1 MPSTASA
8 CHRRAT
14 ILALAISTALL
25 PLAWVPALQAQPAIV
40 APLRQYA
47 IPEQPLADAV
57 RAFGR
62 QADVQVVFR
71 SDLVEGRRSSAV
83 SGEYSQMQA
92 LQQLLRGSGVRAQRG
107 MDGTWSLR
115 AAAEAGEGEG
125 VRVTETLDVAGRL
138 QSEGGE
144 ARDRRGYDDVFA
156 LDLTTAYSGR
166 DRVERYR
173 GSNPADV
180 VKDLVGVFSGD
191 ARNSGALDVNIRGI
205 QGPGRVP
212 VSIDGGEQAL
222 TVWRGYNGVSN
233 RNYIDPN
240 LIGGIQVIKGPGLVR
255 DVHSGIG
262 GALVIKTIDVDDIVA
277 AGERFGG
284 ELKIEGSSNAVAPRL
299 PRLHTGEDYRSVPGF
314 PQGSP
319 NSPYDDRTLV
329 VPVKSRSG
337 NNPFDGEDQAWRL
350 ALGVRG
356 DNVDLMAAYAWR
368 KRGNYFSG
376 SKGSAY
382 YDQDRRE
389 QYEYQGID
397 YITTLARYFK
407 PGDEVPNTSSEQES
421 WLVKGS
427 WQINDDQ
434 QLKATWRRTL
444 SHYGEIMPSRILS
457 APDYGRIQWP
467 LSRVASDA
475 WNLEYRF
482 QPAGSRWLDLY
493 ANLWRTETDSD
504 TYTAGG
510 FPNFAVGNPAWNPDA
525 SPILRNTALANARN
539 DRTGLILSNRFA
551 LHSTL
556 DLTVGGN
563 WQYEKLGSSDPYFG
577 TTDGWRM
584 FPRAG
589 RRQEGEGYLTLEWR
603 PVDFLTLNA
612 GVRYSRY
619 WAFDDFLEAHPELL
633 TKGVGGKEAQYT
645 VNELPPRPANLQARI
660 DALEARRA
668 VWEKRGMGWF
678 IDDSIRALL
687 APYETPR
694 PVRYTRPWLPD
705 ADGNYTRA
713 GNPCLNGEVA
723 AIPGVQPVFA
733 GSDQVCS
740 IGNSVQSQPV
750 DGRNGRRRDHAWLPT
765 FSATAHL
772 SPAARAYVRYSE
784 AVRFPSMFES
794 TIAFSGSLNPLYA
807 LKPEHAY
814 NYEIGYVHNLSALFG
829 NTADADVKLAYYVHK
844 TRDVIERD
852 GNFLFDNID
861 KQTIR
866 GIELQARFDNRR
878 FFTDLGVTRTLEN
891 EVCDESTAVLL
902 DANRGLVPNCV
913 QDGFVGGYLLTQ
925 AIPKLSINWSLG
937 TRLFDERLEL
947 GSRIVHYQ
955 RHENPDLQAYRDRLL
970 SGGSG
975 LLWQNVPF
983 TWGNITTV
991 DAYARWRFNEHA
1003 SVELVGSNLG
1013 NRYYVDPA
1021 TRSTLPAPGR
1031 TLKLGITARF

>member
-1 MPSTASA
+1 
-8 CHRRAT
+8 
-14 ILALAISTALL
+14 
-25 PLAWVPALQAQPAIV
+25 VQAQPAIV
-40 APLRQYA
+40 APVRQYA

-71 SDLVEGRRSSAV
+71 SDLVQGRRSSAV
-83 SGEYSQMQA
+83 NGEYSQMQA

-191 ARNSGALDVNIRGI
+191 ARNSGALDINIRGI

-240 LIGGIQVIKGPGLVR
+240 LMGGIQVIKGPGLVR

-262 GALVIKTIDVDDIVA
+262 GALVIKTIDVDDIVET
-277 AGERFGG
+277 GERFGG

-299 PRLHTGEDYRSVPGF
+299 PRLHTGEDYRTVPGF

-350 ALGVRG
+350 ALGYRG
-356 DNVDLMAAYAWR
+356 DTVDLMAAYAWR

-376 SKGSAY
+376 SKGSGY
-382 YDQDRRE
+382 YDQDPRE
-389 QYEYQGID
+389 QFEYQGID

-421 WLVKGS
+421 WLLKGS

-510 FPNFAVGNPAWNPDA
+510 FPNFAPGNEREFWD
-525 SPILRNTALANARN
+525 SI
-539 DRTGLILSNRFA
+539 
-551 LHSTL
+551 
-556 DLTVGGN
+556 
-563 WQYEKLGSSDPYFG
+563 
-577 TTDGWRM
+577 
-584 FPRAG
+584 
-589 RRQEGEGYLTLEWR
+589 
-603 PVDFLTLNA
+603 
-612 GVRYSRY
+612 
-619 WAFDDFLEAHPELL
+619 
-633 TKGVGGKEAQYT
+633 
-645 VNELPPRPANLQARI
+645 
-660 DALEARRA
+660 
-668 VWEKRGMGWF
+668 GMGW
-678 IDDSIRALL
+678 IVDQSLADLL
-687 APYETPR
+687 RKYETPR
-694 PVRYTRPWLPD
+694 EVQHGIPWLPD
-705 ADGNYTRA
+705 ANGNYSRA
-713 GNPCLNGEVA
+713 TNPCLNGQVA
-723 AIPGVQPVFA
+723 AIPGLLPMVL
-733 GSDQVCS
+733 GTDIRCR
-740 IGNSVQSQPV
+740 IGGGAMQSVA
-750 DGRNGRRRDHAWLPT
+750 GRNERHRDHAWLPT
-765 FSATAHL
+765 FSATVRF
-772 SPAARAYVRYSE
+772 SPAARAYLRYSE

-794 TIAFSGSLNPLYA
+794 TIAFSSSLNPLYP

-814 NYEIGYVHNLSALFG
+814 NYELGYVHNLSGLFG

-844 TRDVIERD
+844 TRNVIERD
-852 GNFLFDNID
+852 AYFMFDNID
-861 KQTIR
+861 KQTVR

-878 FFTDLGVTRTLEN
+878 FFTDLGISRILEN
-891 EVCDESTAVLL
+891 EVCDESSAVRL
-902 DANRGLVPNCV
+902 DADQGRVPNCV
-913 QDGFVGGYLLTQ
+913 QDGFVSGYLLTQ
-925 AIPKLSINWSLG
+925 ATPKLSVNWSLG

-955 RHENPDLQAYRDRLL
+955 RHDNPDLQAYRDRLIA
-970 SGGSG
+970 GGSS

-991 DAYARWRFNEHA
+991 DAYARWRFNQHA

-1031 TLKLGITARF
+1031 TIKLGVTARF

>member
-14 ILALAISTALL
+14 VLALAISTALL
-25 PLAWVPALQAQPAIV
+25 PLAWVPAVQAQPVVV
-40 APLRQYA
+40 APLRQYT

-115 AAAEAGEGEG
+115 AAAEAGEGDG
-125 VRVTETLDVAGRL
+125 VRVTKTLDVAGRL

-156 LDLTTAYSGR
+156 LDLATAYSGR

-191 ARNSGALDVNIRGI
+191 ARNSGALDINIRGI

-240 LIGGIQVIKGPGLVR
+240 LMGGIQVIKGPGLVR

-262 GALVIKTIDVDDIVA
+262 GALVIKTIDVDDIVET
-277 AGERFGG
+277 GERFGG

-299 PRLHTGEDYRSVPGF
+299 PRLHTGEDYRTVPGF

-337 NNPFDGEDQAWRL
+337 NNPLDGEDQAWRL

-376 SKGSAY
+376 TQGSAY

-389 QYEYQGID
+389 QFEYQGID

-510 FPNFAVGNPAWNPDA
+510 FPNFAPGNPDWNAGA
-525 SPILRNTALANARN
+525 SPILRNTALANASN
-539 DRTGLILSNRFA
+539 DRTGLTLSNRFA

-563 WQYEKLGSSDPYFG
+563 WQYEKLGSRDPYFG
-577 TTDGWRM
+577 PSDGWRM
-584 FPRAG
+584 YPRAG

-619 WAFDDFLEAHPELL
+619 WAFDDFLQAHPELQ
-633 TKGVGGKEAQYT
+633 TTSIVPREAQYR
-645 VNELPPRPANLQARI
+645 VNELPPRPDSLQGEI
-660 DALEARRA
+660 DALESEREF
-668 VWEKRGMGWF
+668 WDSIGMGW
-678 IDDSIRALL
+678 IVDQSLADLL
-687 APYETPR
+687 RKYETPR
-694 PVRYTRPWLPD
+694 EVQHGVPWLPD
-705 ADGNYTRA
+705 ANGNYSRA
-713 GNPCLNGEVA
+713 TNPCLNGQVA
-723 AIPGVQPVFA
+723 AIPGLLPMVL
-733 GSDQVCS
+733 GTDIRCR
-740 IGNSVQSQPV
+740 IGGGAMQSVA
-750 DGRNGRRRDHAWLPT
+750 GRNERHRDHAWLPT
-765 FSATAHL
+765 FSATVRF
-772 SPAARAYVRYSE
+772 SPAARAYLRYSE

-794 TIAFSGSLNPLYA
+794 TIAFSSSLNPLYP

-814 NYEIGYVHNLSALFG
+814 NYELGYVHNLSGLFG

-844 TRDVIERD
+844 TRNVIERD
-852 GNFLFDNID
+852 AYFMFDNID

-878 FFTDLGVTRTLEN
+878 FFTDLGISRILEN
-891 EVCDESTAVLL
+891 EVCDESSAVRL
-902 DANRGLVPNCV
+902 DADQGRVPNCV
-913 QDGFVGGYLLTQ
+913 QDGFVSGYLLTQ
-925 AIPKLSINWSLG
+925 ATPKLSVNWSLG

-955 RHENPDLQAYRDRLL
+955 RHDNPDLQAYRDRLIA
-970 SGGSG
+970 GGSS

-991 DAYARWRFNEHA
+991 DAYARWRFNQHA

-1031 TLKLGITARF
+1031 TIKLGITARF

>member
-8 CHRRAT
+8 CHRRVTA
-14 ILALAISTALL
+14 LALAISTALL
-25 PLAWVPALQAQPAIV
+25 PLAWAPGVQAQPAVV
-40 APLRQYA
+40 APSRQYT

-83 SGEYSQMQA
+83 NGEYSQMQA

-191 ARNSGALDVNIRGI
+191 ARNSGALDINIRGI

-240 LIGGIQVIKGPGLVR
+240 LMGGIQVIKGPGLVR

-262 GALVIKTIDVDDIVA
+262 GALVIKTIDVDDIVE

-299 PRLHTGEDYRSVPGF
+299 PRLHTGEDYRTVPGF

-337 NNPFDGEDQAWRL
+337 NTPFDGEDQAWRL

-356 DNVDLMAAYAWR
+356 NNVDLMAAYAWR

-376 SKGSAY
+376 SNGSAY

-389 QYEYQGID
+389 QFEYQGID

-482 QPAGSRWLDLY
+482 QPAGSRWLNLY

-510 FPNFAVGNPAWNPDA
+510 FPNFAPGNPAWNPDA

-539 DRTGLILSNRFA
+539 DRTGLTLSNRFA

-563 WQYEKLGSSDPYFG
+563 WQYEKIGSRDPYFG
-577 TTDGWRM
+577 ITDGWRM

-619 WAFDDFLEAHPELL
+619 WAFDDFLQAHPELL
-633 TKGVGGKEAQYT
+633 TKGVGSKEATYRT
-645 VNELPPRPANLQARI
+645 NELPERPASLQAEI
-660 DALEARRA
+660 DALEAEREF
-668 VWEKRGMGWF
+668 WDSIGMGSVV
-678 IDDSIRALL
+678 DDALHGLL
-687 APYETPR
+687 AYYETPQAVEHR
-694 PVRYTRPWLPD
+694 LPWLPD
-705 ADGNYTRA
+705 ANGNYARA
-713 GNPCLNGEVA
+713 TNPCLNGRVA
-723 AIPGVQPVFA
+723 AIPGVLPVYP
-733 GSDQVCS
+733 GSDLVCN
-740 IGNSVQSQPV
+740 IGNTMQSRPV

-765 FSATAHL
+765 FSATVNL
-772 SPAARAYVRYSE
+772 SKAARVYLRYSE

-794 TIAFSGSLNPLYA
+794 TIAFSSSLNPLYT

-814 NYEIGYVHNLSALFG
+814 NYELGYVHNLSGLFG

-844 TRDVIERD
+844 TRNVIERD
-852 GNFLFDNID
+852 ASFLFDNID

-878 FFTDLGVTRTLEN
+878 FFTDLGISRILEN

-913 QDGFVGGYLLTQ
+913 QDGFVSGYLLTQ
-925 AIPKLSINWSLG
+925 AIPKLSVNLSLG

-970 SGGSG
+970 AGGSSM
-975 LLWQNVPF
+975 LWQNVPF